1 MPHNHRAAMIMEET
15 LAMFYNR
22 EEKEVW
28 MGTPDKWITG
38 RTTDIQPE
46 KIPC

>member
-1 MPHNHRAAMIMEET
+1 MNMEET

-22 EEKEVW
+22 EEKEVG

-38 RTTDIQPE
+38 RTINNEAKPLDFSQ
-46 KIPC
+46 